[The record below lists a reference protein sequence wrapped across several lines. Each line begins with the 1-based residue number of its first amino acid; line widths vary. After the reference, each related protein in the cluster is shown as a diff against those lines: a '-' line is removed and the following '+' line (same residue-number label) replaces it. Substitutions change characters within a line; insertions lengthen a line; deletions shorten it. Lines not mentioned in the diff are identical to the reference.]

1 MNQTTHGYLF
11 SGRQSKS
18 DSESVA
24 ERSSARLQADRTTL
38 SQKEIEML
46 RLAKRAGTPLE
57 ATAKLIL
64 LLRARKKAVDSKA
77 ANG

>member
-1 MNQTTHGYLF
+1 MNKSTKGSLF

-18 DSESVA
+18 NSP
-24 ERSSARLQADRTTL
+24 TL

-46 RLAKRAGTPLE
+46 RLAKRTGTSLE

-64 LLRARKKAVDSKA
+64 LLRARQKAVDWQA